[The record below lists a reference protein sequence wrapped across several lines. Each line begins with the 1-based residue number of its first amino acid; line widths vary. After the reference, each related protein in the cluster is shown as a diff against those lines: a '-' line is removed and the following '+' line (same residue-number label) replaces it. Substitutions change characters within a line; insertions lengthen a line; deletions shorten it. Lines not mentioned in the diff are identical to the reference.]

1 MRVRNRETEK
11 HEFFFFLRVFFLFL
25 LQSLANLFSN
35 LSSFSH
41 THSLFSLSIT
51 STYFPL
57 FPLPFQ
63 GLVHEQLRCRAR
75 EALNH
80 SLDRGSRIYS
90 PCIQEVRASLANLQ
104 PQLRVLL
111 SNGEFVFPKILFEL
125 YHKIFIYTSILH
137 I

>member
-1 MRVRNRETEK
+1 MN
-11 HEFFFFLRVFFLFL
+11 FFFFLRVFFLFL

-111 SNGEFVFPKILFEL
+111 SNGEFVYSKNLV
-125 YHKIFIYTSILH
+125 
-137 I
+137 